1 MPLGSCPSHASCPSC
16 HPRPFSAVPPY
27 PRVTAPLVG
36 HDPSPPCD
44 NSFKSSPY
52 RLALVALLSPCRT
65 PAGGRL
71 SRISGGPL
79 VRRGRVGHSAR
90 SRRRGPSCPRRVRDE
105 SSSIASRL
113 VYLSSRTRRGPSCRR
128 RSRTRK
134 REEGA
139 LPATARSEVPY
150 LSRTSRTWTRGWEE
164 GARPG
169 REKRSGLCVCGGGVC
184 ACRSAG
190 GTSSSSSS
198 ATSSTSF
205 ARR

>member
-128 RSRTRK
+128 RSRTWT

-139 LPATARSEVPY
+139 LP
-150 LSRTSRTWTRGWEE
+150 
-164 GARPG
+164 G
-169 REKRSGLCVCGGGVC
+169 REKRIGLCICGGGVC